1 MTLVYLTVAW
11 LAGIALAK
19 TGYLPW
25 QALPALGLAALLGLL
40 LWRDSARVRLGAL
53 CALALALGAGRLFL
67 AAPHFD
73 ETSLATYN
81 DVGWVTLEGVV
92 VGEPDERERY
102 INLRVR
108 AERLTLPDDA
118 PSEWPFQ
125 ANDAPSE
132 WPFQANGVP
141 SARLDGLELDV
152 DGLVLVKADRYPQR
166 RYGDRVR
173 VRGLLETPPVFEEF
187 SYQEYLARQ
196 GIHSLIQRAQVTP
209 LAENQANP
217 LLYYLFTFKRHAQSV
232 IARILPEPQ
241 AALLTGILLGVE
253 TGIPA
258 DLMDDFSAT
267 GTTHIIA
274 ISGFNITI
282 ISGIFAGLAERLFD
296 ERRAVWVAIAG
307 VMVYTIF
314 VGASAAVVRAALM
327 GILYLW
333 GRHLGR
339 ATFAPASLA
348 AAAIGMTAQNP
359 YVLWDVGFLLSF
371 AATVGL
377 VLYTEP
383 LEKAFERALA
393 RFTSAKRAQKIV
405 SLINEALIVTLAAQI
420 TTTPIILYY
429 FGRLSVVTLL
439 TNFLILPVQSFVMI
453 WGGVAM
459 LLGSVFLPLGQ
470 VVGWVAW
477 VFLTFTIEV
486 VRLTARVPLASLPVK
501 MGGGMVFV
509 YYALLAA
516 LTWWFAQPKEQRS
529 ELWARFTSRLETK
542 VLAGAAIVLLA
553 LAFFAWR
560 SLPDGRLHVVFLDVG
575 QGDAI
580 FIQTPSGKQVL
591 VDGGPSET
599 QLLSQLGRQMPFWD
613 RTLDVIVLT
622 HPDSDHVTGL
632 APTLERYQVDTV
644 IYREMEHESEVY
656 EYWLQLLALEDAM
669 VYQGEAGLRLALDEE
684 LSMTVLH
691 PGTELLDD
699 ANNNS
704 IVTRLTFGQVA
715 VLLPGDIEAEVEHQL
730 VTEGVTLASTVL
742 KAAHHGSCS
751 STTQAFLDAVA
762 PEVVVISVGAENRF
776 GHPCAEVLE
785 RLDGFPVYRTDE
797 QGAVELIS
805 DGTRLWV
812 ETEH

>member
-1 MTLVYLTVAW
+1 MILVYLAVAW

-25 QALPALGLAALLGLL
+25 QALPVLGLAAFLGLL
-40 LWRDSARVRLGAL
+40 LWRDSARVRLGAS
-53 CALALALGAGRLFL
+53 CVLALALGVGRLLL
-67 AAPHFD
+67 ATPHFD

-92 VGEPDERERY
+92 VGEPDEREHY
-102 INLRVR
+102 TNLRVR
-108 AERLTLPDDA
+108 AERLTLPDY
-118 PSEWPFQ
+118 
-125 ANDAPSE
+125 
-132 WPFQANGVP
+132 
-141 SARLDGLELDV
+141 LELDV
-152 DGLVLVKADRYPQR
+152 DGLVLVKAGRYPQR

-196 GIHSLIQRAQVTP
+196 GIHSLIQRAQVTL
-209 LAENQANP
+209 LAEDQANP
-217 LLYYLFTFKRHAQSV
+217 LLYYLFIFKRHAQSV

-314 VGASAAVVRAALM
+314 VGASAAVLRAALM

-333 GRHLGR
+333 GRHLER
-339 ATFAPASLA
+339 PTFAPASLA

-359 YVLWDVGFLLSF
+359 YTLWDVGFLLSF

-377 VLYTEP
+377 VLYTES
-383 LEKAFERALA
+383 LEKVFERALT
-393 RFTSAKRAQKIV
+393 RFTSVERAQKIV
-405 SLINEALIVTLAAQI
+405 GLINEALIVTLAAQI
-420 TTTPIILYY
+420 TTIPIILHY
-429 FGRLSVVTLL
+429 FGRLSIVTLL
-439 TNFLILPVQSFVMI
+439 TNFLILPVQSFIMI

-459 LLGSVFLPLGQ
+459 LSGLIFLPLGQ
-470 VVGWVAW
+470 VVGWVTW

-486 VRLTARVPLASLPVK
+486 VRLTARAPYASVPVK
-501 MGGGMVFV
+501 MGAGMVFA

-516 LTWWFAQPKEQRS
+516 LTWWSIQSKERRS
-529 ELWARFTSRLETK
+529 ELWARFSSRLQTK
-542 VLAGAAIVLLA
+542 ALAGATIILLVLV
-553 LAFFAWR
+553 FFAWR

-599 QLLSQLGRQMPFWD
+599 QLLSQLGRHMPFWD
-613 RTLDVIVLT
+613 RTLDVVILT
-622 HPDSDHVTGL
+622 HPDSDHITGL
-632 APTLERYQVDTV
+632 TPVLERYQVDTV
-644 IYREMEHESEVY
+644 IYREMGCESEIC
-656 EYWLQLLALEDAM
+656 EYWLQLLAAEDAT
-669 VYQGEAGLRLALDEE
+669 VYQGETGLRLTLDEGADASRLVE
-684 LSMTVLH
+684 MTVLH
-691 PGTELLDD
+691 PGTELLEG

-704 IVTRLTFGQVA
+704 VVTRLAYGQVS
-715 VLLPGDIEAEVEHQL
+715 VLLPGDIEAEVEQQL
-730 VTEGVTLASTVL
+730 AAEGAGLASTVL

-751 STTQAFLDAVA
+751 STTHPFLDAVG

-785 RLDGFPVYRTDE
+785 RLDGLPVYRTDE
-797 QGAVELIS
+797 HGAVEIVS
-805 DGTRLWV
+805 DGARVWV
-812 ETEH
+812 ETEY

>member
-1 MTLVYLTVAW
+1 MTLVYLAAAW

-19 TGYLPW
+19 IGYLPW
-25 QALPALGLAALLGLL
+25 QALPVLGLAAFLGLL
-40 LWRDSARVRLGAL
+40 LWRDSVRVRQGAL
-53 CALALALGAGRLFL
+53 CALALALGVGRFL
-67 AAPHFD
+67 LATPHFD

-81 DVGWVTLEGVV
+81 DAGWVTLEGVV
-92 VGEPDERERY
+92 VGEPDEREHY

-108 AERLTLPDDA
+108 AERLTLPGD
-118 PSEWPFQ
+118 
-125 ANDAPSE
+125 
-132 WPFQANGVP
+132 V
-141 SARLDGLELDV
+141 ELDV
-152 DGLVLVKADRYPQR
+152 GGLVLVKADRYPQR

-173 VRGLLETPPVFEEF
+173 VEGLLETPPVFEEF

-217 LLYYLFTFKRHAQSV
+217 LLYYLFIFKRYAQSV

-282 ISGIFAGLAERLFD
+282 ISGIFAGLAKRLFD

-314 VGASAAVVRAALM
+314 VGASAAVLRAALM

-333 GRHLGR
+333 GQHLER
-339 ATFAPASLA
+339 PTFAPVSLA

-377 VLYTEP
+377 VLYTES
-383 LEKAFERALA
+383 LEKVFERALT
-393 RFTSAKRAQKIV
+393 RFTSVERAQKIV
-405 SLINEALIVTLAAQI
+405 GLINEALIVTLAAQI
-420 TTTPIILYY
+420 TTIPIILHY
-429 FGRLSVVTLL
+429 FGRLSIVTLL
-439 TNFLILPVQSFVMI
+439 TNFLILPVQSFIMI

-459 LLGSVFLPLGQ
+459 LSGLVFLPLGQ

-486 VRLTARVPLASLPVK
+486 VRLTARAPYASVPVK
-501 MGGGMVFV
+501 MGAGMVFA

-516 LTWWFAQPKEQRS
+516 LTWWSAQSKERRS
-529 ELWARFTSRLETK
+529 ELWARFSSRLQTK
-542 VLAGAAIVLLA
+542 ALAGATIILLA
-553 LAFFAWR
+553 LVFFAWR

-599 QLLSQLGRQMPFWD
+599 QLLSQLGRQMGFWD
-613 RTLDVIVLT
+613 RTLDVVILT
-622 HPDSDHVTGL
+622 HPDSDHITGL
-632 APTLERYQVDTV
+632 TPVLERYQVDTV
-644 IYREMEHESEVY
+644 IYREMGCESEIC
-656 EYWLQLLALEDAM
+656 EYWLQLLAAEGAM
-669 VYQGEAGLRLALDEE
+669 VYQGETGLRLALDDG

-691 PGTELLDD
+691 PGTELLEG

-704 IVTRLTFGQVA
+704 VVTRLAYGQVS
-715 VLLPGDIEAEVEHQL
+715 VLLPGDIEAEVEQQL
-730 VTEGVTLASTVL
+730 AAEGAGLASTVL

-751 STTQAFLDAVA
+751 STTQAFLDAVG

-785 RLDGFPVYRTDE
+785 RLAELPVYRTDE
-797 QGAVELIS
+797 HGAVEIVS
-805 DGTRLWV
+805 DGARVWV